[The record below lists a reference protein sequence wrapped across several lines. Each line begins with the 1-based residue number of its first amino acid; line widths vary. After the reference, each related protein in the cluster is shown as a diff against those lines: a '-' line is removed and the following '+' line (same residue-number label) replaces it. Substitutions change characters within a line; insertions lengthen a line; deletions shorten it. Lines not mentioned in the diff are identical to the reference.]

1 QAFRLSARDQPMTR
15 SNTVEILA
23 VPSIPLVH
31 KNDDLVSLVGEGVT
45 QGGIVPRGGDV
56 FVLTQKIVSKAEG
69 RMVDLATV
77 EPSTQAIELAGN
89 VQKDPR
95 LVELILSESVRV
107 VRARPGILIVEHR
120 LGFVMANAGIDQSN
134 VASPDDRQR
143 ALLLP
148 VDPDGSAAILRRRLS
163 LRFGVPVAVIINDS
177 FGRAWRRG
185 TCSVAIGAAGLPS
198 LMDLRGSPDLFGRAL
213 QVSITGHAD
222 EIAAAA
228 SLVMGQ
234 GAEGQPVVVVR
245 GLTWRGPD
253 KNAYELGRTAAK
265 AQPGRRRSWCAG
277 PPRTCSDE
285 QTTCRGAVR
294 RGRRR
299 EFGARPELRPAGR

>member
-1 QAFRLSARDQPMTR
+1 MTR
-15 SNTVEILA
+15 STLVEMLA
-23 VPSIPLVH
+23 VPGIPLVR
-31 KNDDLVSLVGEGVT
+31 KDDDLVALIGEGIVHS
-45 QGGIVPRGGDV
+45 GIVPRGGDV

-69 RMVDLATV
+69 RMVDLSTID
-77 EPSTQAIELAGN
+77 PSAEAIELAGK
-89 VQKDPR
+89 VEKDPR
-95 LVELILSESVRV
+95 LVELILSESVRI

-134 VASPDDRQR
+134 LASSGDPQR

-148 VDPDGSAAILRRRLS
+148 VDPDGSAAILRRGLS
-163 LRFGVPVAVIINDS
+163 VRFGVPVAVIISDS

-185 TCSVAIGAAGLPS
+185 TCGVAIGAAGLPS
-198 LMDLRGSPDLFGRAL
+198 LLDLRGSPDLFGRKL

-253 KNAYELGRTAAK
+253 NDASEL
-265 AQPGRRRSWCAG
+265 
-277 PPRTCSDE
+277 
-285 QTTCRGAVR
+285 V
-294 RGRRR
+294 
-299 EFGARPELRPAGR
+299 RPAAEDLFR

>member
-1 QAFRLSARDQPMTR
+1 MKS
-15 SNTVEILA
+15 SNAVEIFA
-23 VPSIPLVH
+23 VPGIPPVR
-31 KNDDLVSLVGEGVT
+31 KDDDLVALVDEGLAR
-45 QGGIVPRGGDV
+45 GDIVPRGGDV

-77 EPSTQAIELAGN
+77 EPSAEALELAGE

-107 VRARPGILIVEHR
+107 VRARRGVLIVEHR

-134 VASPDDRQR
+134 LAPPDDPER

-148 VDPDGSAAILRRRLS
+148 IDPDGSAAILRSRLS
-163 LRFGVPVAVIINDS
+163 ETFGVPVAVIISDS

-185 TCSVAIGAAGLPS
+185 ICGVAIGAAGLPS
-198 LMDLRGSPDLFGRAL
+198 LMDLRGSPDLFGRGL

-234 GAEGQPVVVVR
+234 GAEGQPVVIVR
-245 GLTWRGPD
+245 GLTWRGSDNP
-253 KNAYELGRTAAK
+253 ASEL
-265 AQPGRRRSWCAG
+265 
-277 PPRTCSDE
+277 
-285 QTTCRGAVR
+285 V
-294 RGRRR
+294 
-299 EFGARPELRPAGR
+299 RPAEEDMFR

>member
-1 QAFRLSARDQPMTR
+1 MKR
-15 SNTVEILA
+15 SDAVEILA
-23 VPSIPLVH
+23 VPGIPLVR
-31 KNDDLVSLVGEGVT
+31 KGDDLVALIADGVA
-45 QGGIVPRGGDV
+45 QGGITLRGGDV
-56 FVLTQKIVSKAEG
+56 CVLAQKIVSKAEG

-77 EPSTQAIELAGN
+77 KPSTAAIELAGK

-107 VRARPGILIVEHR
+107 VRARPGLLIVEHR
-120 LGFVMANAGIDQSN
+120 LGLVMANAGVDQSN
-134 VASPDDRQR
+134 LTSPNSPQQ

-148 VDPDGSAAILRRRLS
+148 IDPDGSAEILRKRLS
-163 LRFGVPVAVIINDS
+163 QRFGVPVAVIISDS

-185 TCSVAIGAAGLPS
+185 TCGVAIGAAGLPS
-198 LMDLRGSPDLFGRAL
+198 LMDLRGSPDLFGREL

-234 GAEGQPVVVVR
+234 GAEGQPVVIVR

-253 KNAYELGRTAAK
+253 NAASEL
-265 AQPGRRRSWCAG
+265 
-277 PPRTCSDE
+277 
-285 QTTCRGAVR
+285 V
-294 RGRRR
+294 
-299 EFGARPELRPAGR
+299 RPAAEDMFR

>member
-1 QAFRLSARDQPMTR
+1 MKR
-15 SNTVEILA
+15 SNAVEILA
-23 VPSIPLVH
+23 VPGIPLVR
-31 KNDDLVSLVGEGVT
+31 KDDDLAALIGEGLAR
-45 QGGIVPRGGDV
+45 GGIVPRGDDV

-77 EPSTQAIELAGN
+77 EPSAEAIELAGN

-134 VASPDDRQR
+134 VASPDDPQR

-177 FGRAWRRG
+177 FGRA
-185 TCSVAIGAAGLPS
+185 
-198 LMDLRGSPDLFGRAL
+198 L
-213 QVSITGHAD
+213 QVSITGLAD

-253 KNAYELGRTAAK
+253 NGASEL
-265 AQPGRRRSWCAG
+265 
-277 PPRTCSDE
+277 
-285 QTTCRGAVR
+285 V
-294 RGRRR
+294 
-299 EFGARPELRPAGR
+299 RPAAEDMFR

>member
-1 QAFRLSARDQPMTR
+1 MKRSSA
-15 SNTVEILA
+15 VEILA
-23 VPSIPLVH
+23 VPGIPLVG
-31 KNDDLVSLVGEGVT
+31 KDDDLVALIDKGLA
-45 QGGIVPRGGDV
+45 QGGIVPRDGDV

-69 RMVDLATV
+69 RMVDLASV
-77 EPSTQAIELAGN
+77 EPSIEAIELAGK

-107 VRARPGILIVEHR
+107 VRARPNVLIVEHR

-134 VASPDDRQR
+134 VAAPDEPQR

-148 VDPDGSAAILRRRLS
+148 IDPDGSAATLRKRL
-163 LRFGVPVAVIINDS
+163 LEKFGVPVAVIISDS

-185 TCSVAIGAAGLPS
+185 TCGVAIGAAGLPS

-253 KNAYELGRTAAK
+253 NAASEL
-265 AQPGRRRSWCAG
+265 
-277 PPRTCSDE
+277 
-285 QTTCRGAVR
+285 V
-294 RGRRR
+294 
-299 EFGARPELRPAGR
+299 RPAAEDMFR

>member
-1 QAFRLSARDQPMTR
+1 MTR
-15 SNTVEILA
+15 SSAVEMFA
-23 VPSIPLVH
+23 VPGIPLVR
-31 KNDDLVSLVGEGVT
+31 KDDDLVALIGDGVVH
-45 QGGIVPRGGDV
+45 GNISPRGGDV

-77 EPSTQAIELAGN
+77 KPSAEAIKLAGTI
-89 VQKDPR
+89 QKDPR
-95 LVELILSESVRV
+95 LVELILSESVRI
-107 VRARPGILIVEHR
+107 VRARPGVLIVEHR

-134 VASPDDRQR
+134 VTSPDDPQQ

-163 LRFGVPVAVIINDS
+163 EKFGVPVAVIISDS

-185 TCSVAIGAAGLPS
+185 TCGVAIGAAGLPS
-198 LMDLRGSPDLFGRAL
+198 LMDLRGSPDLFGREL

-245 GLTWRGPD
+245 GLTWRGAD
-253 KNAYELGRTAAK
+253 NAASEL
-265 AQPGRRRSWCAG
+265 
-277 PPRTCSDE
+277 
-285 QTTCRGAVR
+285 V
-294 RGRRR
+294 
-299 EFGARPELRPAGR
+299 RPAAEDMFR

>member
-1 QAFRLSARDQPMTR
+1 MKYSSA
-15 SNTVEILA
+15 VEIVA
-23 VPSIPLVH
+23 VPGIPLVR
-31 KNDDLVSLVGEGVT
+31 KGDDLAALIGDGVT
-45 QGGIVPRGGDV
+45 RGGIVPRGGDV
-56 FVLTQKIVSKAEG
+56 FVLTQKIVSKSEG
-69 RMVDLATV
+69 RLVDLAAV
-77 EPSTQAIELAGN
+77 EPSAKAIELAGN
-89 VQKDPR
+89 VRKDPR

-107 VRARPGILIVEHR
+107 VRARPGVLIVEHR

-134 VASPDDRQR
+134 VTSPDDPQR

-148 VDPDGSAAILRRRLS
+148 FDPDGSAATLRSRLS
-163 LRFGVPVAVIINDS
+163 QMFGVPVAVIISDS

-185 TCSVAIGAAGLPS
+185 TCGVAIGASGLPS
-198 LMDLRGSPDLFGRAL
+198 LMDLRGLPDLFGREL

-253 KNAYELGRTAAK
+253 NAASEL
-265 AQPGRRRSWCAG
+265 
-277 PPRTCSDE
+277 
-285 QTTCRGAVR
+285 V
-294 RGRRR
+294 
-299 EFGARPELRPAGR
+299 RPAAEDMFR

>member
-1 QAFRLSARDQPMTR
+1 MKR
-15 SNTVEILA
+15 SNTVEMLA
-23 VPSIPLVH
+23 IPNIPLVR
-31 KNDDLVSLVGEGVT
+31 KDDDLVALIGEGLAR
-45 QGGIVPRGGDV
+45 GGIVPRAGDV

-69 RMVDLATV
+69 RMVDLSTV
-77 EPSTQAIELAGN
+77 EPSTEAIELAGN

-107 VRARPGILIVEHR
+107 VRARPGVLIVEHR
-120 LGFVMANAGIDQSN
+120 LGLVMANAGIDQSN
-134 VASPDDRQR
+134 VSSPDEPQR

-148 VDPDGSAAILRRRLS
+148 IDPDGSAAILRSRLS
-163 LRFGVPVAVIINDS
+163 QRFGAPVAVIISDS

-185 TCSVAIGAAGLPS
+185 TCGVAIGAAGLPS
-198 LMDLRGSPDLFGRAL
+198 LLDLRGSRDLFGREL

-245 GLTWRGPD
+245 GLAWQGPD
-253 KNAYELGRTAAK
+253 NTASEL
-265 AQPGRRRSWCAG
+265 
-277 PPRTCSDE
+277 
-285 QTTCRGAVR
+285 V
-294 RGRRR
+294 
-299 EFGARPELRPAGR
+299 RPADEDMFR

>member
-1 QAFRLSARDQPMTR
+1 MKRSA
-15 SNTVEILA
+15 SVEIFA
-23 VPSIPLVH
+23 VPGIPLVR
-31 KNDDLVSLVGEGVT
+31 KDDDLVTLIGDGVER
-45 QGGIVPRGGDV
+45 GGIVPRGGDV

-77 EPSTQAIELAGN
+77 EPSKQAIELAEN

-95 LVELILSESVRV
+95 LVELILSESVRI
-107 VRARPGILIVEHR
+107 VRARQNVLIVEHR

-134 VASPDDRQR
+134 VASPDEPQR

-163 LRFGVPVAVIINDS
+163 QRFGVPVAVIISDS

-185 TCSVAIGAAGLPS
+185 TCGVAIGAAGLPA
-198 LMDLRGSPDLFGRAL
+198 LMDLRGSPDLFGREL

-245 GLTWRGPD
+245 GLTWHGPD
-253 KNAYELGRTAAK
+253 NSASEL
-265 AQPGRRRSWCAG
+265 
-277 PPRTCSDE
+277 
-285 QTTCRGAVR
+285 
-294 RGRRR
+294 
-299 EFGARPELRPAGR
+299 LRPAAEDMFR